1 MYLPAVVR
9 VVVPPRAD
17 NFPRVH
23 FYACGPA
30 SSRLLRKRALLE
42 PDPVSLPLSVVEKS
56 PARGAPAVAARY
68 KQGTDMRWGAA
79 TPAAF
84 ALIEALDLADV
95 PGDGE
100 SRG

>member
-1 MYLPAVVR
+1 
-9 VVVPPRAD
+9 
-17 NFPRVH
+17 
-23 FYACGPA
+23 
-30 SSRLLRKRALLE
+30 
-42 PDPVSLPLSVVEKS
+42 
-56 PARGAPAVAARY
+56 VAARY
-68 KQGTDMRWGAA
+68 KQGTDMRWGAG